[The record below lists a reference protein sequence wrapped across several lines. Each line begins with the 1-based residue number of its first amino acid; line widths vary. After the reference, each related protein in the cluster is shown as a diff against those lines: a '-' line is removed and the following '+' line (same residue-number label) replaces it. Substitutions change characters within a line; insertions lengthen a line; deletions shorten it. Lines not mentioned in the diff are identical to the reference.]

1 MADYYFDASTL
12 VKAYITEVGSD
23 WVSALINAR
32 SPAGR
37 LEHSIY
43 LSRIGI
49 VETAAAIARR
59 RRMGELKAD
68 KQSLL
73 YRRLTEDS
81 RRHLRLLRLTNLT
94 LDLAADLTQRHPLR
108 GYDAVHLATALVLRD
123 QLVAARLPAPI
134 FVAADANLCAV
145 ARAEGLPAENPNDYP

>member
-1 MADYYFDASTL
+1 
-12 VKAYITEVGSD
+12 
-23 WVSALINAR
+23 
-32 SPAGR
+32 
-37 LEHSIY
+37 
-43 LSRIGI
+43 
-49 VETAAAIARR
+49 
-59 RRMGELKAD
+59 MGELPTD
-68 KQSLL
+68 QQPLL
-73 YRRLTEDS
+73 YRRLIEDS
-81 RRHLRLLRLTNLT
+81 RRHFRLLRLTNLT